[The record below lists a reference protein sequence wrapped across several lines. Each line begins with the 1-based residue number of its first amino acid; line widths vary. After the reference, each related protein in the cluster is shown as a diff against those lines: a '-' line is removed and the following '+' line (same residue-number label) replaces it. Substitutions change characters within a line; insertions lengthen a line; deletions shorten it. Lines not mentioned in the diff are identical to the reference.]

1 MRDFNLSEKWGYMR
15 LEDIKIGSIL
25 EIVIKRGASEYKTN
39 SKIEYSDAKMIGVPP
54 IASEHGLFRFT
65 EDDSVDLIYH
75 EDEKYWKWENVKAG
89 LARRRDG
96 RRLHVFSSMFDG
108 KSFNRRTQFRF
119 EIGEVIRM
127 RYEKIKENR
136 EEPAVNGNTPEAD
149 LDNIFLMLNEQYEEI
164 ECKGYL
170 KDLSE
175 GGASV
180 ESDVKLSR
188 GDFISFSIDSE
199 VGTVMVRGVVL
210 RVIEDKRGYFD
221 YTYGVS
227 FVETSKNYM
236 RYFYLQQRKQL
247 YENNDT

>member
-1 MRDFNLSEKWGYMR
+1 MR
-15 LEDIKIGSIL
+15 LEEIKVGSLL
-25 EIVIKRGASEYKTN
+25 EIVIKRGASEYKTT
-39 SKIEYSDAKMIGVPP
+39 SKIEYSDDKMIGVTP

-75 EDEKYWKWENVKAG
+75 EEDKYWKWENVKAG

-96 RRLHVFSSMFDG
+96 SRLHVFSSMFDG

-127 RYEKIKENR
+127 KYEKIKENTDSLG
-136 EEPAVNGNTPEAD
+136 VNGGASDDD
-149 LDNIFLMLNEQYEEI
+149 LDNVFLMLNEQYEEI

-188 GDFISFSIDSE
+188 GDFVSFAIDSE
-199 VGTVMVRGVVL
+199 VGQVLVRGVVL
-210 RVIEDKRGYFD
+210 RAIHDKHGYFD
-221 YTYGVS
+221 YTYGIS

-247 YENNDT
+247 YENKDS

>member
-1 MRDFNLSEKWGYMR
+1 MR
-15 LEDIKIGSIL
+15 LQEIEIGAVIEIQIL
-25 EIVIKRGASEYKTN
+25 KGGAEYKTV
-39 SKIEYSDAKMIGVPP
+39 SKVEYADATYIGVTP
-54 IASEHGLFRFT
+54 IASVHGLFRFT
-65 EDDSVDLIYH
+65 PEDVVDIIYH
-75 EDEKYWKWENVKAG
+75 EGDKYWKWNGVKAG
-89 LARRRDG
+89 IARRRDG
-96 RRLHVFSSMFDG
+96 SRLHVFSSEEEG
-108 KSFNRRTQFRF
+108 AGFNRRTQFRF

-127 RYEKIKENR
+127 RYEVLKDSRDEARLNDKT
-136 EEPAVNGNTPEAD
+136 PAAN
-149 LDNIFLMLNEQYEEI
+149 LDNVFLMLNEQYEEI

-188 GDFISFSIDSE
+188 GMFVSFSIDSE
-199 VGTVMVRGVVL
+199 VGPVFLRGVII
-210 RVIEDKRGYFD
+210 RVMEDKHGYFD

-247 YENNDT
+247 YELKDEENTSEG